1 MFTKQFNILLN
12 NFFNDQF
19 IMKKLFNLIDIQK

>member
-19 IMKKLFNLIDIQK
+19 TMKKLFNLIDIQK